1 MTIAQMVATA
11 VGGLILALITGL
23 ITKNVIIAILFPV
36 LLIGFLLMWRRIKE
50 ETPSKPKEEEEKVI
64 AVKKEV
70 EVKVKEDQ
78 SESQPQPTPQVNNY
92 QQQMQNPSQPPV
104 STNYPPRQSLR

>member
-23 ITKNVIIAILFPV
+23 ITKNIVIAILFPV
-36 LLIGFLLMWRRIKE
+36 LLIGLLLMWRRIKE
-50 ETPSKPKEEEEKVI
+50 ETPSMPKEEEKEKVEP
-64 AVKKEV
+64 VKEEGEV
-70 EVKVKEDQ
+70 EDRGDQ
-78 SESQPQPTPQVNNY
+78 VQPTPQVNNY
-92 QQQMQNPSQPPV
+92 QSQPPV